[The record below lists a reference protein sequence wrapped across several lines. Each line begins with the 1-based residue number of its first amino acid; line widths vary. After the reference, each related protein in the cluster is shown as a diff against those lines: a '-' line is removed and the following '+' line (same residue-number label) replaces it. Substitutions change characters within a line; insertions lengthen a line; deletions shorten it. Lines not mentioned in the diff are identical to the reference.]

1 MVTETEEFEGGVLVD
16 ESGVIEAVLRK
27 EAVDLLLGSERSR
40 DWQVSA
46 TSVIESRLAVTCNK
60 RIRT

>member
-16 ESGVIEAVLRK
+16 ENGVIEAVLK
-27 EAVDLLLGSERSR
+27 KDSVDMLLGSERSK

-46 TSVIESRLAVTCNK
+46 TTNLLFTSIDHKDKKS
-60 RIRT
+60 